1 MNTLLA
7 TISDPEGTTLWSE
20 ELKVNNKKEY
30 KTTVIEVRGVYELC
44 FEVTGHSSIRV
55 TFNVDF
61 KNKGNIYALLLYIL
75 LLLFII
81 IFIATRQYADPS
93 KKVAAEELPQLE
105 VQLKLAEDALN
116 QISNEIDFARRQES
130 LLREAGERTS
140 TRIQWF
146 SILSIAVLLV
156 TSIWQIVYLRR
167 FFTSKKLL

>member
-1 MNTLLA
+1 MLILR
-7 TISDPEGTTLWSE
+7 I
-20 ELKVNNKKEY
+20 KVIFIHYY
-30 KTTVIEVRGVYELC
+30 K
-44 FEVTGHSSIRV
+44 
-55 TFNVDF
+55 
-61 KNKGNIYALLLYIL
+61 YALS
-75 LLLFII
+75 FIF

>member
-7 TISDPEGTTLWSE
+7 TIADPEGTTLWNE
-20 ELKVNNKKEY
+20 ELKINNKKEY
-30 KTTVIEVRGVYELC
+30 KTTLIEVRGVYELC
-44 FEVTGHSSIRV
+44 FEVTGKAPIRV

-61 KNKGNIYALLLYIL
+61 KNK
-75 LLLFII
+75 
-81 IFIATRQYADPS
+81 ATRQYADPS
-93 KKVAAEELPQLE
+93 KKVAADELPQLE

-116 QISNEIDFARRQES
+116 EISNEIDFARRQES

-156 TSIWQIVYLRR
+156 TSIWQIIYLRR

>member
-7 TISDPEGTTLWSE
+7 TIADPEGTTLWNE
-20 ELKVNNKKEY
+20 ELKINNKKEY
-30 KTTVIEVRGVYELC
+30 KTTLIEVRGVYELC
-44 FEVTGHSSIRV
+44 FEVTGKSPIRV
-55 TFNVDF
+55 TFHVDF
-61 KNKGNIYALLLYIL
+61 KNK
-75 LLLFII
+75 
-81 IFIATRQYADPS
+81 ATRQYADPS
-93 KKVAAEELPQLE
+93 KKVAADELPQLE

-116 QISNEIDFARRQES
+116 EISNEIDFARRQES